1 MKTFVFMFVR
11 GLRAAFY
18 TLDKAVFF
26 LFESA
31 YSLVQKIA
39 EVNILG
45 EGDFQDFASR
55 VYLFLG
61 IFMLFKVAVSLI
73 NYFINPDSFS
83 DSKSGMGSVLK
94 RIIISLILIV
104 AVPFIFTE
112 ARTLQDLLIKN
123 ENGNILVNVVFGGN
137 GSGDTQNMEEY
148 YSNAGSTM
156 SVKIFCSFFKA
167 KDGDNEACLSAESI
181 SALENLIDE
190 TGADEHEFTY
200 DYKIPLST
208 IAGGFAAW
216 IMVMFCFDVA
226 VRAVKLS
233 FLQLIS
239 PIPVMSYI
247 DPKKGDQIFNKWVS
261 ECVSTYLSLFLR
273 LLALYLGIYILSRI
287 NIDSTDTF
295 ATVFIILGLL
305 LFMKEV
311 PKLIMDIFGIKD
323 MGGFTLNP
331 VKRIKSSPYAAG
343 ALGLVGGAIGGTAAN
358 LFAAGKE
365 KDMNGNLRNPLQ
377 TAGSAIAGGIS
388 GGFRGMVGGLN
399 GKGGAVQGIT
409 DSSRARSLRYRRN
422 YGVKDKIAD
431 WWTSAAQVPYRSGT
445 SSMLKDQV
453 NRDRINAQNAA
464 EQETQARNELRDFR
478 SKLSAAKSETVSK
491 ILGQRRFKDRDETG
505 LIRYTDQQG
514 NDFDLNNYEYDTYY
528 NSNLEQLKEIER
540 IQKNYPENSPEWN
553 EQQRLADEI
562 IAGELTRTEFNDMK
576 IRDRIVQEA
585 ERDTFNAKKAAESS
599 QELADL
605 AKKK

>member
-305 LFMKEV
+305 LFMKDV

-331 VKRIKSSPYAAG
+331 VKRIKSSPIAAG

-377 TAGSAIAGGIS
+377 TAGSAIAGGFS

>member
-311 PKLIMDIFGIKD
+311 PKLVMDIFGIKD

-528 NSNLEQLKEIER
+528 NSNLEQLKEIES
-540 IQKNYPENSPEWN
+540 IQKKYPENSPEWN

>member
-311 PKLIMDIFGIKD
+311 PKLVMDIFGIKD

-331 VKRIKSSPYAAG
+331 LRKIQQVPGIGWAGHQLVGRTASAYEAARHDQTNRPVASAIKGWFGAGDSLRGKVKFGGNDTNASYVHSAELGMKTGYELSTGTTWKPHSFINDFFQPGAEAELNAIKAREKVLNSYISELEKKKSGAQHSYDRAYQGAQSAKTDGEKAKYNEIMDKSSAQVDSFNSSIAKIQKDLSILSDQKKDLTRIYTIDQSSNRDLRVVEEHMSNPQEAY
-343 ALGLVGGAIGGTAAN
+343 GLTPNITIENNVQTEVKPSVENKVNFITA
-358 LFAAGKE
+358 
-365 KDMNGNLRNPLQ
+365 
-377 TAGSAIAGGIS
+377 
-388 GGFRGMVGGLN
+388 
-399 GKGGAVQGIT
+399 
-409 DSSRARSLRYRRN
+409 DSS
-422 YGVKDKIAD
+422 
-431 WWTSAAQVPYRSGT
+431 
-445 SSMLKDQV
+445 
-453 NRDRINAQNAA
+453 NASDGL
-464 EQETQARNELRDFR
+464 TVGL
-478 SKLSAAKSETVSK
+478 KSETNVNS
-491 ILGQRRFKDRDETG
+491 QNSSG
-505 LIRYTDQQG
+505 LNIGFG
-514 NDFDLNNYEYDTYY
+514 N
-528 NSNLEQLKEIER
+528 
-540 IQKNYPENSPEWN
+540 
-553 EQQRLADEI
+553 
-562 IAGELTRTEFNDMK
+562 
-576 IRDRIVQEA
+576 
-585 ERDTFNAKKAAESS
+585 KK
-599 QELADL
+599 
-605 AKKK
+605 

>member
-1 MKTFVFMFVR
+1 MFVR